1 MRLSLICAAAGLA
14 ISALAAS
21 TPAKADPYHLVRY
34 ADTGYCLIWD
44 EALPTS
50 PWPANYVRVGVRVP
64 NLVQALA
71 LKDRMLRT
79 GGCSI

>member
-14 ISALAAS
+14 VSALAAAA
-21 TPAKADPYHLVRY
+21 PVKADPYHLVRY

-50 PWPANYVRVGVRVP
+50 PWPNNYVRVSHVVP
-64 NLVQALA
+64 NLVQAIA
-71 LKDRMLRT
+71 LKDTLLRT
-79 GGCSI
+79 GRCSI

>member
-14 ISALAAS
+14 ASALAAS

-34 ADTGYCLIWD
+34 SDTGYCLIWD
-44 EALPTS
+44 DALPTA
-50 PWPANYVRVGVRVP
+50 PWPTNYVRVGVTVP

-71 LKDRMLRT
+71 LKDSLLRAGT
-79 GGCSI
+79 CAF

>member
-1 MRLSLICAAAGLA
+1 M
-14 ISALAAS
+14 
-21 TPAKADPYHLVRY
+21 
-34 ADTGYCLIWD
+34 IWD

-50 PWPANYVRVGVRVP
+50 PWPANYVRVGVTLP

-79 GGCSI
+79 GNCSI

>member
-1 MRLSLICAAAGLA
+1 MRLSLICAAAGLTV
-14 ISALAAS
+14 SALAAA
-21 TPAKADPYHLVRY
+21 TPAKADPYRLLRY

-50 PWPANYVRVGVRVP
+50 PWPMNYVGVGVIVP

-71 LKDRMLRT
+71 LKDSTVRAGT
-79 GGCSI
+79 CAF

>member
-14 ISALAAS
+14 VSTLAVS

-34 ADTGYCLIWD
+34 SDTGYCLIWD

-50 PWPANYVRVGVRVP
+50 PWPANYVRVGVTVP
-64 NLVQALA
+64 NMLQALA
-71 LKDRMLRT
+71 LKDTLLRAGT
-79 GGCSI
+79 CLI